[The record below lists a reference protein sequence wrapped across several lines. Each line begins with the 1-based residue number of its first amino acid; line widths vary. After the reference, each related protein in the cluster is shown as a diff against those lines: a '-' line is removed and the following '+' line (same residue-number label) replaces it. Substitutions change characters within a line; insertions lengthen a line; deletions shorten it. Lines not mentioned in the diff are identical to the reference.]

1 MSASEATTALPESPG
16 AAKRYR
22 PDWLEKPSGEDMSA
36 FYPRRAERREI
47 DGRATIKCQVDAGG
61 GLVNCRVMSE
71 SPQGEGFGAA
81 AVSLS
86 RKFRMTPPQ
95 GHVGPQPPEVTI
107 PIVFQ
112 IPDYNRR
119 PHKAEAWATTGATDG
134 GSFEHLI
141 AKASGVAPMTLG
153 AMAVVVIVFL
163 LVLNQSRE
171 RDRSRDL

>member
-1 MSASEATTALPESPG
+1 MSAAE
-16 AAKRYR
+16 AAKAIPDSSPPAPRYK
-22 PDWLEKPSGEDMSA
+22 PDWLEKPTGKDMSN
-36 FYPRRAERREI
+36 FYPDHAERHDI
-47 DGRATIKCQVDAGG
+47 NGRATIKCQVDSHG
-61 GLVNCRVMSE
+61 GLANCQVMSE

-95 GHVGPQPPEVTI
+95 GHVDPRPPEITI

-119 PHKAEAWATTGATDG
+119 LPKSKTHAASSAADG
-134 GSFEHLI
+134 GSFESLI
-141 AKASGVAPMTLG
+141 AKASGSAPTTLG

-163 LVLNQSRE
+163 LVRNHIRA
-171 RDRSRDL
+171 RDQGRDL

>member
-1 MSASEATTALPESPG
+1 MSAAEAVKAVPERP
-16 AAKRYR
+16 AARPYK
-22 PDWLEKPSGEDMSA
+22 PDWLEKPTGKDMSS
-36 FYPRRAERREI
+36 FYPHHAERHDI
-47 DGRATIKCQVDAGG
+47 NGRATIKCQVDGNG

-95 GHVGPQPPEVTI
+95 GHVGPQPPEITI

-119 PHKAEAWATTGATDG
+119 LPKPKAHPTTSAADG
-134 GSFEHLI
+134 GAFESLI
-141 AKASGVAPMTLG
+141 AKASGVAPVTFG
-153 AMAVVVIVFL
+153 AMILVVLVFL
-163 LVLNQSRE
+163 LVLNQIRA
-171 RDRSRDL
+171 RDQGRDL